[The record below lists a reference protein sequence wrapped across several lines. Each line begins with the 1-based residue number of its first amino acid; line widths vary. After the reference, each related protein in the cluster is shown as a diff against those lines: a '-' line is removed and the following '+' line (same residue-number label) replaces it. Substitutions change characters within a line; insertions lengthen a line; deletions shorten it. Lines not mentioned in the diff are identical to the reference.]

1 MSNNKIGSCFLRAD
15 TFVESGVRYCVC
27 GSHYEHD
34 RHLNGSQVHTFHR
47 VVVTNIIIAVICRP
61 SLVLKYTC
69 RKSVTAQ
76 IIYVVLKVWINF
88 KDLKKKSEDWFKV
101 LEERTVLLVNVSRT
115 SAFVAREC
123 ALRTRDNQLQLYPD
137 LSGRWC
143 IASEAGRRVS
153 QSERS
158 KWPREG
164 NKE

>member
-1 MSNNKIGSCFLRAD
+1 MSYVIVVAVVMSNNKIGSCFLRAD
-15 TFVESGVRYCVC
+15 TFVESGVRYCAC

-88 KDLKKKSEDWFKV
+88 KDLKKK
-101 LEERTVLLVNVSRT
+101 
-115 SAFVAREC
+115 
-123 ALRTRDNQLQLYPD
+123 
-137 LSGRWC
+137 
-143 IASEAGRRVS
+143 
-153 QSERS
+153 
-158 KWPREG
+158 
-164 NKE
+164 